1 MLTFGKYGISAS
13 KCRVDHYCTMFC
25 SKYILERNLLIFQ
38 ELFEYAKICQFSKNH
53 SSFKLYFMRTSDT
66 ALESLDTIVCVSDH
80 VITRRSTCVDYSII
94 ILSSSV
100 AKICISCAWYSVQF
114 RQHVLTKCWPKFFHW
129 KV

>member
-1 MLTFGKYGISAS
+1 MLTFGKDGISAS

-38 ELFEYAKICQFSKNH
+38 EWFEYAKICQFSKNH

-66 ALESLDTIVCVSDH
+66 ALESLDTIVCVSDFA
-80 VITRRSTCVDYSII
+80 ITRRSTCVDYSII

-100 AKICISCAWYSVQF
+100 AKICISRAWYIVQF
-114 RQHVLTKCWPKFFHW
+114 RQHVLTECWPKLFHW
-129 KV
+129 KL